1 MPYVFSEVFS
11 LIYIWTYFICLNVLF
26 HSLFVV
32 SCSCWLNPHG
42 YFIQTFIVPVV
53 LVILANIGF
62 FIMAL
67 VIMNRHAKKQTH
79 KNRIQK
85 TKYGGTFMPFA

>member
-1 MPYVFSEVFS
+1 M
-11 LIYIWTYFICLNVLF
+11 
-26 HSLFVV
+26 FVV

-67 VIMNRHAKKQTH
+67 VIMNRHAKKETH
-79 KNRIQK
+79 KNRIQR
-85 TKYGGTFMPFA
+85 TKYEAPLCHLLEIYTPM

>member
-1 MPYVFSEVFS
+1 M
-11 LIYIWTYFICLNVLF
+11 
-26 HSLFVV
+26 FVV

-85 TKYGGTFMPFA
+85 TKYAIIIDN

>member
-1 MPYVFSEVFS
+1 M
-11 LIYIWTYFICLNVLF
+11 
-26 HSLFVV
+26 FVV
-32 SCSCWLNPHG
+32 SFSCWLNPHG

-79 KNRIQK
+79 KNRIQRARYMRIIMIAIAVCLN
-85 TKYGGTFMPFA
+85 TYV

>member
-1 MPYVFSEVFS
+1 M
-11 LIYIWTYFICLNVLF
+11 
-26 HSLFVV
+26 FVV

-85 TKYGGTFMPFA
+85 TKYANKIKRHINPIMYTYVDIG